1 MSIPKQTKRTS
12 KWKRP
17 MHNTPPSSSAGKKT
31 KGLIP
36 EEDRNCEVC
45 IVCDCSILE
54 PSESTEGQDAVFCEG
69 DCQGW
74 VHRICAGLSHPAFD
88 NLDEGQTIQGN
99 L

>member
-1 MSIPKQTKRTS
+1 
-12 KWKRP
+12 

-54 PSESTEGQDAVFCEG
+54 PSESTEGQDAFKGGFIVYVLVC
-69 DCQGW
+69 
-74 VHRICAGLSHPAFD
+74 HILP
-88 NLDEGQTIQGN
+88 
-99 L
+99 